1 MPLAPSETA
10 PPNAAGPET
19 GAPIAGT
26 AAAESAS
33 PGPAIPG
40 MAAAET
46 APASGAGPLLEAVGV
61 VAGYGETEIL
71 HGVSLAVNPG
81 EIATIIGPNGCGKS
95 TFMKTLAGLVQVT
108 RGRIA
113 FRGAD
118 ITAHSP
124 EQVVRAGL
132 CYVPQTANV
141 FASLS
146 IRENLDMGAFIR
158 KDDYRG
164 RIAELFEMFPDLAAR
179 PDRKAGHL
187 SGGQRQMLA
196 IARALMLDP
205 ALLLLDEPS
214 AGLSPAVTQQV
225 FERIRGINRTGVAI
239 LLVEQNAREALQMS
253 QRGYVL
259 VAGENRLSDSGPALL
274 HNPEVARLYLGGE

>member
-1 MPLAPSETA
+1 M
-10 PPNAAGPET
+10 AAADS
-19 GAPIAGT
+19 GAARPGT

-33 PGPAIPG
+33 
-40 MAAAET
+40 AE
-46 APASGAGPLLEAVGV
+46 SGGAPLLEAVGI

-95 TFMKTLAGLVQVT
+95 TFMKTLAGLVQVK

-214 AGLSPAVTQQV
+214 AGLSPAITQQV